1 MLLSLFLLILN
12 PQVLA
17 SHRSLRCMLRP
28 NPLLMAVATACLPLR
43 RRRSLLAAVFFL
55 FLVFPALSQASSDA
69 VPANSSNSRS
79 FVFPSFDNVVNGSNL
94 VFFKDAAISPGALQ
108 LTPDH
113 YDNVD
118 QLMNKSGN
126 VFLARSF
133 KLWEDLPATATANAS
148 QRVASFNTS
157 FNINVYRPNEDIP
170 GDGLAFVIARSLD
183 GPPPGSEGAYLGL
196 TNATLNGLS
205 TNQFVALELDTV
217 MDSSVEDPDDNH
229 VGLDIN
235 GVVSNVTASMTRFNI
250 SIAPVY
256 GVNYTVWINY
266 DGGARF
272 IRMYMTV
279 VGNPKPASPALQAPL
294 DLSEYLNQH
303 SFFGFAGAT
312 GETYQLNCVL
322 AWNLTVEILPEDDN
336 GALSGWKLGA
346 VIGAA
351 ALVGLALVV
360 GVVVWMHMRRRRV
373 RDVDSGA
380 VMAGT
385 LRSLPGTPREFEF
398 KELRRATRNFDEK
411 MKLGQGGFGVVYRGI
426 LPGENRQLAVKK
438 FSRGS
443 SGTDDF
449 LKELTIINRLRHKH
463 LVPLV
468 GWCHEKGILLLVYEY
483 MPNGSLDQHLYGG
496 DNDHRPLLGWERR
509 YNIVAGVGSA
519 LHYLHEEYDQ
529 LVIHRDLKSS
539 NVMLDAGFGAR
550 LGDFGLARA
559 LEIDKTSYAELELA
573 GVPGTL
579 GYIAPECFH
588 TGKATRTS
596 DVFGFGAVVL
606 EVVCGRRPRGDNG
619 QFLTDSVWKLHG
631 DGHILDAVDPRLDG
645 EFDAQD
651 AERLLLLGLACSH
664 PIPSDRP
671 KTETILQILSRSVPP
686 PTVPA
691 AKPSFVWP
699 SGPVDD
705 EEDDRLRLIRRAA
718 MSMSMTSSNYA
729 SSAGYT
735 TSQSQYLSRDGP
747 PPV

>member
-1 MLLSLFLLILN
+1 MGD
-12 PQVLA
+12 
-17 SHRSLRCMLRP
+17 
-28 NPLLMAVATACLPLR
+28 ATACLPLR
-43 RRRSLLAAVFFL
+43 RRRCHRILLAAVFCL
-55 FLVFPALSQASSDA
+55 YLVLPALSQADSDA
-69 VPANSSNSRS
+69 VPANTSNSVS
-79 FVFPSFDNVVNGSNL
+79 FVFPSFFNVVNGSNL
-94 VFFKDAAISPGALQ
+94 LLLQDAGFSQGALQ
-108 LTPDH
+108 LTPDTVNNAN
-113 YDNVD
+113 Y
-118 QLMNKSGN
+118 LINKSGN
-126 VFLARSF
+126 VFLTRSF

-148 QRVASFNTS
+148 RRVASFNTS
-157 FNINVYRPNEDIP
+157 FNINVYRPNGDIP

-183 GPPPGSEGAYLGL
+183 GPPPGSDGAYLGL

-235 GVVSNVTASMTRFNI
+235 GVVSNVTANLTRLDI
-250 SIAPVY
+250 EIAPVNAT
-256 GVNYTVWINY
+256 NYTVWINY
-266 DGGARF
+266 DGGARA
-272 IRMYMTV
+272 IRLYMAV
-279 VGNPKPASPALQAPL
+279 VGNPKPASPALQASL
-294 DLSEYLNQH
+294 DLSEFLNQR
-303 SFFGFAGAT
+303 SFFGFTGST

-322 AWNLTVEILPEDDN
+322 AWNLTVEILPDDDN

-360 GVVVWMHMRRRRV
+360 GVVVWVYMRRRSV
-373 RDVDSGA
+373 RGVDSRA
-380 VMAGT
+380 VVAGT

-411 MKLGQGGFGVVYRGI
+411 MKLGQGGFGVVYRGV
-426 LPGENRQLAVKK
+426 LPGENRDLAVKK

-496 DNDHRPLLGWERR
+496 DDHRPLLGWERR

-631 DGHILDAVDPRLDG
+631 DGHILDAVDPRLAGD
-645 EFDAQD
+645 FDAKD

-691 AKPSFVWP
+691 GKPAFVWP
-699 SGPVDD
+699 AGPVDD
-705 EEDDRLRLIRRAA
+705 EEDDDLRLMRRAA
-718 MSMSMTSSNYA
+718 ISMSMSMTSSNFA
-729 SSAGYT
+729 SSSGYT
-735 TSQSQYLSRDGP
+735 TSQSQYSRDGP
-747 PPV
+747 PQV